1 MTLRHLRWIG
11 FGLPAVFLVAL
22 EAVRYFVFARWP
34 SFLEHILAAGIV
46 VAGAFLFSYTIFRII
61 ERMEK
66 RILEQKQQ
74 LEELHRQA
82 QHRSA
87 QLAALNQAGIHMTSE
102 LSIETVLQK
111 VVDLAR
117 TVAGARYGALA
128 VRDEEGNIEHFL
140 TSGITE
146 EERRRIGSPPTGR
159 GILGI
164 LLETGKPLRLRDV
177 TQHPRA
183 AGFPP
188 HHPVMHSFLGVPIVY
203 KGRTLGQLYLT
214 EKEGAAEFTQ
224 DDEEVM
230 MLFATQAAVAIENAR
245 LYERVKTLA
254 VLEDRERIARDL
266 HDSIIQSIYAVGLSL
281 ENAVDILEES
291 PSEARER
298 LNYAVDKLND
308 IIRDI
313 RNFIFNLRPQI
324 YRGKSLAHGLE
335 ELVAELQLN
344 TLMDV
349 ELQVQEGIDHL
360 LSPEQ
365 TATLLQIAREGLTNI
380 IKHARARSVLVHAQV
395 ADGFLNL
402 RIEDDGVGFDLSAP
416 RSAERQGLRN
426 MHARAASLGGNLEVH
441 SQPGRGTR
449 LILRLPVGTLDPSA
463 QGVPSRGAT
472 A

>member
-22 EAVRYFVFARWP
+22 EALRYFLLAQWWP
-34 SFLEHILAAGIV
+34 PYLEHIVSAGIV
-46 VAGAFLFSYTIFRII
+46 VAGAFLFSYTIFRVI
-61 ERMEK
+61 ERMER
-66 RILEQKQQ
+66 RILEQKSQ

-82 QHRSA
+82 QQRSA
-87 QLAALNQAGIHMTSE
+87 QLAALPQAGIHMTSE
-102 LSIETVLQK
+102 LSIEAVLQK

-117 TVAGARYGALA
+117 EVAGARYGALA
-128 VRDEEGNIEHFL
+128 VRDDEGNIEHFI
-140 TSGITE
+140 TSGLSE

-164 LLETGKPLRLRDV
+164 PLETGKPLRLRDL
-177 TQHPRA
+177 TQHPRS

-203 KGRTLGQLYLT
+203 KGRALGQLYLT
-214 EKEGAAEFTQ
+214 EKEGAPEFTPA
-224 DDEEVM
+224 DEEVM
-230 MLFATQAAVAIENAR
+230 VLFANQAAVAIENAR

-281 ENAVDILEES
+281 ENTVEVLEEA
-291 PSEARER
+291 PQEARER

-313 RNFIFNLRPQI
+313 RNFIFNLRPQV
-324 YRGKSLAHGLE
+324 YRGKTLARGLE

-349 ELQVQEGIDHL
+349 DLLVQEGIDRL
-360 LSPEQ
+360 LTPEQ

-380 IKHARARSVLVHAQV
+380 IKHARARSVRVVTQV
-395 ADGFLNL
+395 ANGSLLL
-402 RIEDDGVGFDLSAP
+402 RIEDDGVGFDPNAP

-426 MHARAASLGGNLEVH
+426 MHARTLSLGGDLQIE
-441 SQPGRGTR
+441 SQPGHGTR
-449 LILRLPVGTLDPSA
+449 LVVRVPLGVLA
-463 QGVPSRGAT
+463 QA
-472 A
+472 

>member
-11 FGLPAVFLVAL
+11 FGLPAVSLVAL
-22 EAVRYFVFARWP
+22 EAIRYFLLSRWWP
-34 SFLEHILAAGIV
+34 PYLEHILAALLV
-46 VAGAFLFSYTIFRII
+46 VSGAFLFSYTIFRVI

-82 QHRSA
+82 QQRSA

-102 LSIETVLQK
+102 LSIEAVLQK

-117 TVAGARYGALA
+117 GVAGARYGALA
-128 VRDEEGNIEHFL
+128 VRDDEGNIEQFI
-140 TSGITE
+140 TSGISQ
-146 EERRRIGSPPTGR
+146 EERQRIGAPPSGR

-164 LLETGKPLRLRDV
+164 LLETGKPLRLRNL
-177 TQHPRA
+177 TQHPKA
-183 AGFPP
+183 LGFPP
-188 HHPVMHSFLGVPIVY
+188 HHPPMHSFLGVPIVY

-214 EKEGAAEFTQ
+214 EKEGAPEFTHA
-224 DDEEVM
+224 DEEVM
-230 MLFATQAAVAIENAR
+230 TLFANQAAVAIENAR

-266 HDSIIQSIYAVGLSL
+266 HDSTIQSIYAVGLSL
-281 ENAVDILEES
+281 ENTVDILEES
-291 PSEARER
+291 PQEARER

-324 YRGKSLAHGLE
+324 YRGKSLAQGLE

-349 ELQVQEGIDHL
+349 ELRVQDGLDRL
-360 LSPEQ
+360 LTQEQ
-365 TATLLQIAREGLTNI
+365 TASLLQIAREGLTNI
-380 IKHARARSVLVHAQV
+380 IKHARARSVTVEAQV
-395 ADGFLNL
+395 TDGVLAL
-402 RIEDDGVGFDLSAP
+402 HIQDDGIGFDPNTP
-416 RSAERQGLRN
+416 RSTERQGLRN
-426 MHARAASLGGNLEVH
+426 MRARAASLGGDLQIDSH
-441 SQPGRGTR
+441 LGQGTR
-449 LILRLPVGTLDPSA
+449 LTLR
-463 QGVPSRGAT
+463 VPIAT
-472 A
+472 PARALLHQEPAL